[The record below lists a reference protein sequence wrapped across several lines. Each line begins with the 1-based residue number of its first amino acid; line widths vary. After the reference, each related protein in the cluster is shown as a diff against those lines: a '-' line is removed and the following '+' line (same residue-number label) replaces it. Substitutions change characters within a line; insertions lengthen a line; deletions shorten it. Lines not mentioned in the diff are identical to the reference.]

1 MEQIG
6 QSSDTYPTLPNQWT
20 MDDMN
25 EFLAEMI
32 RWIATLPA
40 EVGRYGRAKDGSSLL
55 DVACETFVNFRK
67 KLEEC
72 EHESEEIKLERV
84 LEVVEYAKMRY
95 DEIGSAF
102 EEDEEAL
109 EKIWRRAF
117 GLEKKEQGMEG
128 HRELEVTGSEAEEKE
143 RQDPKEKD
151 EREDLEE
158 DDALD
163 ELEEDDALDEH
174 LDGHRKLE
182 EMGREAE
189 EGEEPEGN
197 EDPEVG
203 GERENQVRQ
212 DPEEKLL
219 NGQDEGFK
227 EDDGERGE
235 GAEKWPTRQWMDLFF
250 YDSEVDGDEGFE
262 DDEEEEREQP
272 RVEDE
277 RGERRGRGRTKL
289 ESLHKDWETWDEKG
303 LSRGDTKRPWRFD
316 EGGEDLLTRGGG
328 SVGEIKLDCREARA
342 ERDSNMQVGRSA
354 PEERGEDLRSGANKK
369 MKKEIKTEA

>member
-6 QSSDTYPTLPNQWT
+6 QSSDTYPTLPTSWT

-32 RWIATLPA
+32 RWIAMQPE
-40 EVGRYGRAKDGSSLL
+40 EVGRFGWAKDGSSLL

-109 EKIWRRAF
+109 EQIWRRVF

-128 HRELEVTGSEAEEKE
+128 HRELEVMGSEAEEKE

-163 ELEEDDALDEH
+163 EH

-189 EGEEPEGN
+189 EGEEREGN

-203 GERENQVRQ
+203 GEREDQVRR
-212 DPEEKLL
+212 DPEEKIL